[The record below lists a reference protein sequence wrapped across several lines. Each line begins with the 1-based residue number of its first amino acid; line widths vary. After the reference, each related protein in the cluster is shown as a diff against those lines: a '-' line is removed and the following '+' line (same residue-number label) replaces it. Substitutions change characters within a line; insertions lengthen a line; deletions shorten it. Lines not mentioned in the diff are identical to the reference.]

1 MVVKDETN
9 RDDRLTV
16 ECEERVAGRN
26 QREMLNLDGV
36 TTRKGSHWSIG
47 FTLDP
52 DKGIAQL
59 EYEDWSP

>member
-1 MVVKDETN
+1 MKDETN

-36 TTRKGSHWSIG
+36 TTRKG
-47 FTLDP
+47 
-52 DKGIAQL
+52 
-59 EYEDWSP
+59 